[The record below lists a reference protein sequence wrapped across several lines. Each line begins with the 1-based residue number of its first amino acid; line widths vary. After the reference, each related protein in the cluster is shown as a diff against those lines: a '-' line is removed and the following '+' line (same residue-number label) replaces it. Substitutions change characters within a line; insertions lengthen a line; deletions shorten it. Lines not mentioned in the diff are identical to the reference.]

1 MRSDAYIF
9 PVGKQTGPQEVM
21 AMDEK
26 YLEWEVKEVIIIT
39 LTLAI
44 VTEISN
50 MAAML
55 FF

>member
-26 YLEWEVKEVIIIT
+26 YLEWEVKDGVDKYQ
-39 LTLAI
+39 L
-44 VTEISN
+44 N
-50 MAAML
+50 H
-55 FF
+55 